1 MRLAAV
7 NLSLRHSS
15 RGKVLLRGYRKR
27 ATNTPDEKVLLR
39 NILLDNRVRSFLS
52 KVNNL
57 SLLFSV
63 LNRKKTLKSF

>member
-27 ATNTPDEKVLLR
+27 ATNTPGEKFLVR
-39 NILLDNRVRSFLS
+39 NILLDNRVRSFYPM
-52 KVNNL
+52 
-57 SLLFSV
+57 
-63 LNRKKTLKSF
+63 